1 MKLFIRKKN
10 PVKVIDKGLPSGNI
24 TKSTYNED
32 HITDYKIL
40 EYGRYY
46 WLDSYNEKIGEE

>member
-1 MKLFIRKKN
+1 MIKLIKRRKK

-24 TKSTYNED
+24 TKSTYNEH
-32 HITDYKIL
+32 HITDYKII

-46 WLDSYNEKIGEE
+46 WLDSYKDLGKR